1 MEVRK
6 VGSCPAPKERD
17 IVYILRLM
25 RKAKKKPEKFGKL
38 AVNEFTRL
46 NANSIITE
54 EYELVLN
61 GKSTLSTT
69 ERQEVRNWIDN
80 LIDVKNENSAPAE

>member
-1 MEVRK
+1 
-6 VGSCPAPKERD
+6 
-17 IVYILRLM
+17 M

-38 AVNEFTRL
+38 AVDEFTRL

-61 GKSTLSTT
+61 GKSTLSTI
-69 ERQEVRNWIDN
+69 ERQEVISWVNN
-80 LIDVKNENSAPAE
+80 LIESKNETTPAK